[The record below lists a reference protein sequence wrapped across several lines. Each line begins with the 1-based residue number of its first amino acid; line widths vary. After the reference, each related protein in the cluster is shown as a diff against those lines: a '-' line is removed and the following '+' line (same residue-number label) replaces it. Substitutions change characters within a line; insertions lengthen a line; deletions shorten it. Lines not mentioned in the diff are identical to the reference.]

1 MKGNGSE
8 CWQESSFQFQYNSL
22 RNDKLIL
29 KLPKSEKAGIYI
41 IIKVP
46 HGWGEI
52 EEPKRDCYY
61 RAAAAAVENREVEG
75 SDGGWGH
82 PQLQE
87 SRKKHET

>member
-1 MKGNGSE
+1 M
-8 CWQESSFQFQYNSL
+8 
-22 RNDKLIL
+22 

-82 PQLQE
+82 P
-87 SRKKHET
+87 